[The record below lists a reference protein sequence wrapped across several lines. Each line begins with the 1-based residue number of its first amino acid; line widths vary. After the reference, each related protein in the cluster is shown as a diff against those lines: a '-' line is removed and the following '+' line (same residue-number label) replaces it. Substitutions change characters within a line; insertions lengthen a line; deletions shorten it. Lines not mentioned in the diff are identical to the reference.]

1 MQNRDVKL
9 SWFVLPLAL
18 ASVVG
23 CQEQE
28 DKKPDLAKQGQEMVS
43 KMKDQVTS
51 SLQQVGRDA
60 KEDVLRAARAKA
72 IELQGQLSDI
82 KVPTKLQELQLDT
95 VNAQITKIDALL
107 EEKSLQDRL
116 DDAQNQA
123 QEAKANMD
131 KGVKDAQAAYEKAQA
146 TAKELSDNIAK
157 AQETYQD
164 ASSKFEEYMKQVR
177 SLTGG

>member
-1 MQNRDVKL
+1 M
-9 SWFVLPLAL
+9 
-18 ASVVG
+18 
-23 CQEQE
+23 
-28 DKKPDLAKQGQEMVS
+28 
-43 KMKDQVTS
+43 
-51 SLQQVGRDA
+51 
-60 KEDVLRAARAKA
+60 
-72 IELQGQLSDI
+72 
-82 KVPTKLQELQLDT
+82 PTKLQELQLDT

>member
-1 MQNRDVKL
+1 MQNSLVKL
-9 SWFVLPLAL
+9 SLALPLIAL
-18 ASVVG
+18 VLFG
-23 CQEQE
+23 CQDE
-28 DKKPDLAKQGQEMVS
+28 KKPDLAQKGQEMAS
-43 KMKDQVTS
+43 KLKDQVTS
-51 SLQQVGRDA
+51 SLQQVGKDA

-72 IELQGQLSDI
+72 IELQGQLSEV
-82 KVPTKLQELQLDT
+82 KVPTKLQELQLGAI
-95 VNAQITKIDALL
+95 NAQITKIDAAL

-123 QEAKANMD
+123 ETAKANME

-146 TAKELSDNIAK
+146 TAQELSDNIAK

-164 ASSKFEEYMKQVR
+164 ASSKFEDYMKQVR